1 MSTLPRAAVTCSIR
15 FLDPRVTNLDAF
27 LRLWLSLSSDPISM
41 IVVVFNPEMIRS
53 WTAMLTGVSMRI
65 QVFSMLDSRLAWLPA
80 AAAAA
85 QTAGW
90 LLCRVAPTDSDRAS
104 CYLTATATVLFS
116 EKRKY

>member
-15 FLDPRVTNLDAF
+15 FLDPRVTNLEAF

-53 WTAMLTGVSMRI
+53 WTAMLTGVSM
-65 QVFSMLDSRLAWLPA
+65 LDSRLDWLPA

-85 QTAGW
+85 QTPGW
-90 LLCRVAPTDSDRAS
+90 LS
-104 CYLTATATVLFS
+104 
-116 EKRKY
+116 